1 MPSHLIVVENTKD
14 WQPGYPDVEVVSAR
28 DYLLR
33 QDGVKTKGLR
43 VINLCR
49 GYRYLSTG
57 YYCSL
62 LGEARQHRVI
72 PSVRAITDLS
82 SKAIYSLNIEDLDVR
97 VQRVMRHRTQDP
109 ELQKL
114 EVNILFGRCEDAD
127 LQEVARQLF
136 DLFPMPLMRIE
147 FRRTQRWQIASV
159 KPLALNSL
167 RVEQQDFF
175 GQSLTAYLSSRW
187 RTRRAPTQA
196 RYDLAILHNPDEK
209 LPPSNMGALRK
220 FIDAGKKVGVEVDL
234 ITRKDYGRLAEY
246 DGLFIRETTAVNHHT
261 YRFAKKADAEGLVVI
276 DDPDSILQCTNKV
289 YLAELLAGHDVAT
302 PRTVILRK
310 GENISVGAAVGFPA
324 VLKIPD
330 GSFSRGIFKAADEQ
344 EAAQIME
351 RLFKDSDLILAQE
364 YFYTDFDWRIG
375 LLNRTPL
382 FACKYYMSPAHWQ
395 IVRHDASGQ
404 AKEGGYE
411 CLALDQVPTAVLN
424 TASTAANLI
433 GNGFYGVDLKE
444 RDGQVVVMEVNDN
457 PNVETGVED
466 HILGNELY
474 RTIMGELVARIDQR
488 RHKGRET

>member
-1 MPSHLIVVENTKD
+1 
-14 WQPGYPDVEVVSAR
+14 
-28 DYLLR
+28 
-33 QDGVKTKGLR
+33 
-43 VINLCR
+43 
-49 GYRYLSTG
+49 
-57 YYCSL
+57 
-62 LGEARQHRVI
+62 
-72 PSVRAITDLS
+72 
-82 SKAIYSLNIEDLDVR
+82 
-97 VQRVMRHRTQDP
+97 
-109 ELQKL
+109 
-114 EVNILFGRCEDAD
+114 
-127 LQEVARQLF
+127 
-136 DLFPMPLMRIE
+136 
-147 FRRTQRWQIASV
+147 
-159 KPLALNSL
+159 
-167 RVEQQDFF
+167 
-175 GQSLTAYLSSRW
+175 
-187 RTRRAPTQA
+187 
-196 RYDLAILHNPDEK
+196 
-209 LPPSNMGALRK
+209 
-220 FIDAGKKVGVEVDL
+220 
-234 ITRKDYGRLAEY
+234 
-246 DGLFIRETTAVNHHT
+246 
-261 YRFAKKADAEGLVVI
+261 
-276 DDPDSILQCTNKV
+276 
-289 YLAELLAGHDVAT
+289 
-302 PRTVILRK
+302 
-310 GENISVGAAVGFPA
+310 